1 MQVTTTSAS
10 RAASAG
16 VAACRAPNS
25 FAKSAA
31 RDDVRFHTVRGRP
44 DPATRAAIGLPI
56 APSPRKAMF
65 MRQNLS
71 SAYVSR
77 MITTVTLEGMTCQ
90 HCVRAVFTALG
101 GVSGIDRAE
110 VSIGSARV
118 EHDGSVTVEQIREAI
133 AVTGYTVTDET
144 TNRRALPLV

>member
-1 MQVTTTSAS
+1 
-10 RAASAG
+10 
-16 VAACRAPNS
+16 
-25 FAKSAA
+25 
-31 RDDVRFHTVRGRP
+31 
-44 DPATRAAIGLPI
+44 
-56 APSPRKAMF
+56 MF

-77 MITTVTLEGMTCQ
+77 MITTVAVEGMTCQ
-90 HCVRAVFTALG
+90 HCVRAVFTALA

-133 AVTGYTVTDET
+133 ALAGYTVKDGT
-144 TNRRALPLV
+144 TNRRSLPLV